1 MQSEPVV
8 IREKTWKYWLIGGP
22 QIAPGADRY
31 WRMHAYTKRKRRS
44 LFVLL
49 GLTGLVPFVVLMS
62 GVLSGWV
69 LSPIQQMNLSRY
81 MSYLMALFAFIVIRL
96 AMIPTMLYAISLAAR
111 IRREDGRVCW
121 DCGARV
127 GTDDEGECACGTLWN
142 RAALRDFW
150 VATELLAATKAE
162 LREARFHIDA
172 GRPRDEPTR
181 WMGIVWS
188 VGPLGRAEM
197 ATWNQRPLTTKWL
210 KSALRMGALGSVVG
224 FVILMVSISL
234 LLRTL
239 IQGSTLEFIAGMFAM
254 MCVMVTAQLMTV
266 RLALSSAVRKAK
278 KTVSDMDAMICTDCG
293 FALTGL
299 NDVTRCPECGE
310 TYTAEQLRAFFR
322 TCGLLDAAP
331 NESGVTSSPSSEGF
345 ERTK

>member
-1 MQSEPVV
+1 MV

-22 QIAPGADRY
+22 QIAAGADRY

-44 LFVLL
+44 LFVLG
-49 GLTGLVPFVVLMS
+49 GLTGLVPFVVLLS
-62 GVLSGWV
+62 AVLGGWM
-69 LSPIQQMNLSRY
+69 LWPTQQMKLSRY
-81 MSYLMALFAFIVIRL
+81 MPYLMMLFAFIVIRL
-96 AMIPTMLYAISLAAR
+96 AMIPTMLYAVSLAAR

-121 DCGARV
+121 DCGASV
-127 GTDDEGECACGTLWN
+127 GTDDEGECACGLRWN

-162 LREARFHIDA
+162 LREARFRIDSE
-172 GRPRDEPTR
+172 RPRDQPLR

-197 ATWNQRPLTTKWL
+197 TTWNQRPLTSKWL

-234 LLRTL
+234 LMRSL
-239 IQGSTLEFIAGMFAM
+239 IQGNTLQFIAGMFAM
-254 MCVMVTAQLMTV
+254 ICVMLTVQLIGV

-278 KTVSDMDAMICTDCG
+278 KTVSDMDAMICADCG

-310 TYTAEQLRAFFR
+310 TYTVEQLRAFFR

-331 NESGVTSSPSSEGF
+331 SESSVTSSPSSEDF
-345 ERTK
+345 ERTT